1 MKDVLQMYLAGA
13 ETGQGSISL
22 FEEDE
27 VCFSE
32 QLELFPLAAWVEL
45 LLKLQ
50 LLV

>member
-1 MKDVLQMYLAGA
+1 MYLAGA

-32 QLELFPLAAWVEL
+32 QLEFY
-45 LLKLQ
+45 K
-50 LLV
+50 